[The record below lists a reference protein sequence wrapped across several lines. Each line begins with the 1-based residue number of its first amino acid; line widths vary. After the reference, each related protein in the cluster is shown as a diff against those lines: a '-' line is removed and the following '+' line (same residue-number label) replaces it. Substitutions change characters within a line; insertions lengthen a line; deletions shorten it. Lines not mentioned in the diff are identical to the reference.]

1 MPPTLM
7 TGIVTAGA
15 NSMDEGMLNTESP
28 VGRGASGL
36 PGTSPG
42 HNGAGPGHDR
52 AAGGGAVVT
61 IRVVLVDDHAVL
73 RAGLAALL
81 SSAEDI
87 EVVGSAGG
95 PVGTAV
101 GTVLGGVAGGLA
113 GKGVA
118 EAINPKFEVE
128 YWRETYATRN
138 YVREGEDYETFAPA
152 YRYGW
157 ESYSLYPRKR
167 FDEVEPELRRGWER
181 SEWHAGLAWERAREA
196 ARDAWQRVEQA
207 FSRRD
212 ER

>member
-1 MPPTLM
+1 VALILHEHPSIHCSSLAKLRFASASRSSRTWK
-7 TGIVTAGA
+7 I
-15 NSMDEGMLNTESP
+15 EESP
-28 VGRGASGL
+28 ERNALMGRKKQKGDENGAHPVGVGVGAASGAA
-36 PGTSPG
+36 T
-42 HNGAGPGHDR
+42 GA
-52 AAGGGAVVT
+52 
-61 IRVVLVDDHAVL
+61 
-73 RAGLAALL
+73 
-81 SSAEDI
+81 
-87 EVVGSAGG
+87 VVGSAGG

-101 GTVLGGVAGGLA
+101 GTVVGGVAGGLA

-118 EAINPKFEVE
+118 EAINPKFEDE

-181 SEWHAGLAWERAREA
+181 SEWNAGLAWERAREA
-196 ARDAWQRVEQA
+196 ARDAWRRVEQA